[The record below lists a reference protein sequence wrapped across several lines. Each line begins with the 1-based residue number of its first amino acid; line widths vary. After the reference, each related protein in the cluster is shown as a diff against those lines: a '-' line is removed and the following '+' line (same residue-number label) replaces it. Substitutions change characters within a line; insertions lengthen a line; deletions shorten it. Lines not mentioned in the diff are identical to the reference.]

1 MFRVTAR
8 GRLGSP
14 LGPGPE
20 KLGGGEIRPQQ
31 GLDGGR
37 ARTGQRPAAPV
48 QGRQRRAAAQTPG
61 LAAKRTLAC
70 AHVFVRVRVCAH
82 ACPVQALHLV
92 SEPSLA
98 TWYSR
103 WGCPCRRASG
113 QVRVQWHLAWMSGA
127 LGFRTQHTLCWARC
141 HTVIETLPGKQV

>member
-1 MFRVTAR
+1 MGGLGAR
-8 GRLGSP
+8 L
-14 LGPGPE
+14 
-20 KLGGGEIRPQQ
+20 
-31 GLDGGR
+31 
-37 ARTGQRPAAPV
+37 V
-48 QGRQRRAAAQTPG
+48 QGRRSWEGARFAPSRVWTAGAQGQDSARLPRSRAGSGAAAQTPG

-141 HTVIETLPGKQV
+141 RTVIETLPGKQVWDFHLP